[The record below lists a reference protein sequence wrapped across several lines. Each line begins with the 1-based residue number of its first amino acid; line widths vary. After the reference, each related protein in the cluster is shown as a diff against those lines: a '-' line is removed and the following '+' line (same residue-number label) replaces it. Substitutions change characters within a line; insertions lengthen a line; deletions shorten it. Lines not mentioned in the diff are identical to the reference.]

1 MNTKVTTRRRLL
13 ASTIICGTLA
23 ATAAFAQ
30 APAGNSDVEAVIV
43 TGSLLRRSASEIAS
57 PVTVMTVE
65 SLQKAGITT
74 ATDAIRNV
82 TADGAGT
89 IGTGFQSGFSAGG
102 SAVSLRNL
110 GVSSTLVLIDG
121 LRSTNFPISDD
132 GHNAYVDLNS
142 IPFGLIERVD
152 VLKDGASST
161 YGADAIGGVV
171 NLILKKQFVGV
182 AGSLQGGAAAKGDAE
197 HTRGDITVGFGDYAT
212 TGFNFYVNAEY
223 QRDGRVSNNSRGF
236 PFNTRDISRV
246 GGLDNNTADSSL
258 TTQTPNAVVARVS
271 QSNLNDPRTGKIGA
285 VLDPVYRSL
294 NLNCANGTYTVTT
307 GGAQGTGCKWD
318 IEKEYFQLV
327 PQQERYSFAGRM
339 NYRFSDNI
347 EGYATGSYSRDFVSI
362 KNQPRGVRQNQ
373 PFGANPSL
381 STVNP
386 GVVLP
391 VYICGAGTGCATA
404 ADRRLNPNNPFAAA
418 FANDPSNGAA
428 RLYYLFGDIP
438 AGSDRTNEVI
448 RATAG
453 LFGDYE
459 GYNWKLDL
467 VGARDNL
474 SIDQFGWINNA
485 ALINAIN
492 TGSYNFVNPNLNTA
506 AVRNAV
512 SPTITTPS
520 KTTMLSVDA
529 SVSKDLM
536 ELAGGPMQIAVGL
549 QARREVL
556 VNNNQNARLDTNGLT
571 TSSSFGR
578 HTVFAAYFELGAPV
592 LPNLDINVSGR
603 YDDYSEGFN
612 NFSPKLAVLYK
623 PFDMLQLRATAST
636 GFRAPTFA
644 ESGPRSQYAGFSTFT
659 TPASFQLAHGGLT
672 SAGNTNPYA
681 QAYSVGGGYAG
692 NPDLKPEKSQSFT
705 VGAVVNPV
713 SWFTGSV
720 DFYHVKKDNLIVAG
734 PDAGKARAA
743 YFGASDVTTACA
755 AVAAVGAGYSC
766 NLIDAVDPLFP
777 NALPRILIINS
788 PFVNAN
794 YSIDQGFDVAGTVR
808 WSFGDVDFSSR
819 AEVTKILKSDLHTAS
834 GTQKYA
840 GTLGPYNLSSG
851 NGTPDLKATWQTSLD
866 YQRFSATVS
875 VRYVGKIK
883 SVSTDQATLDT
894 SCASNLYSAVTAIAE
909 KFCYIKAFTN
919 TNLNLGYQVND
930 NFRVYADV
938 GNVFDKRAPIA
949 PAAYASSPNFL
960 NAFHMAGLIG
970 RTYKVGV
977 GFNF

>member
-1 MNTKVTTRRRLL
+1 MNTNVNMRRRLL
-13 ASTIICGTLA
+13 ASTIICGALA
-23 ATAAFAQ
+23 AGSAFAQ
-30 APAGNSDVEAVIV
+30 APAGNNQVEEIVV
-43 TGSLLRRSASEIAS
+43 TGTMLKRSSSEIAS
-57 PVTVMTVE
+57 PVTVMTTENLV
-65 SLQKAGITT
+65 KAGITT

-110 GVSSTLVLIDG
+110 GVSSTLVLVDG
-121 LRSTNFPISDD
+121 LRSANFPISDD

-142 IPFGLIERVD
+142 IPFGLIDRVD

-161 YGADAIGGVV
+161 YGADAVGGVV
-171 NLILKKQFVGV
+171 NLILKKKFVGV
-182 AGSLQGGAAAKGDAE
+182 AGSLQGGAAAKKDAE
-197 HTRGDITVGFGDYAT
+197 HVRGDITVGFGDYAT

-236 PFNTRDISRV
+236 PFNTRDISSI

-258 TTQTPNAVVARVS
+258 TTQTPNAVVARVR
-271 QSNLNDPRTGKIGA
+271 QNDLNDPRSGGIGA
-285 VLDPVYRSL
+285 PLSPIYQSL
-294 NLNCANGTYTVTT
+294 NLNCANGSYTVTT
-307 GGAQGTGCKWD
+307 GGAQGSGCKWD
-318 IEKEYFQLV
+318 LEKEFNQLV
-327 PQQERYSFAGRM
+327 PLQERYSFAGRV

-362 KNQPRGVRQNQ
+362 KQTPRGIRQNQ
-373 PFGANPSL
+373 PFGGNPAL
-381 STVNP
+381 STTNP

-391 VYICGAGTGCATA
+391 VYICSAGINCATA

-418 FANDPSNGAA
+418 YANDPSNGAA
-428 RLYYLFGDIP
+428 RIYYLFGDIP

-448 RATAG
+448 RGTAG

-459 GYNWKLDL
+459 GYSWKVDV

-474 SIDQFGWINNA
+474 SIEQFGWANNA
-485 ALINAIN
+485 GLMNAIN
-492 TGSYNFVNPNLNTA
+492 TGSYNFVNPSLNTA

-512 SPTITTPS
+512 APVITTPS
-520 KTTMLSVDA
+520 KSTLLSIDA
-529 SVSKDLM
+529 SVAKDLM
-536 ELAGGPMQIAVGL
+536 ELPGGPMQLAVGA

-571 TSSSFGR
+571 TSSAFGQ
-578 HTVFAAYFELGAPV
+578 HTVLAAFFELAAPV
-592 LPNLDINVSGR
+592 MPNLDLNLSGR
-603 YDDYSEGFN
+603 YDNYSEGFS

-623 PFDMLQLRATAST
+623 PFDMLQLRGTYSQ

-644 ESGPRSQYAGFSTFT
+644 ESGVRSQYAGFSTFT
-659 TPASFQLAHGGLT
+659 TPAAFQQAHGGLT

-681 QAYSVGGGYAG
+681 QSYSLGGGYAG

-705 VGAVVNPV
+705 VGAVINPTP
-713 SWFTGSV
+713 WFTGSF
-720 DFYHVKKDNLIVAG
+720 DYYHVKKDNLIVAG

-743 YFGASDVTTACA
+743 YYGQSTLTAACA
-755 AVAAVGAGYSC
+755 AVAAVGPGYSC

-777 NALPRILIINS
+777 NALPRVLIINS

-794 YSIDQGFDVAGTVR
+794 YSIDEGFDVAGSVK
-808 WSFGDVDFSSR
+808 WNFGDVFVTSR
-819 AEVTKILKSDLHTAS
+819 AEVTKILKSDLHTSS
-834 GTQKYA
+834 GVQKYA

-866 YQRFSATVS
+866 YQKFSATVS

-883 SVSTDQATLDT
+883 SVSADQASLDL
-894 SCASNLYSAVTAIAE
+894 SCANNLYSAVPAIAE
-909 KFCYIKAFTN
+909 KFCYVKAFTN

-930 NFRVYADV
+930 NIRVYTDI

-949 PAAYASSPNFL
+949 PASYSSSPNFL
-960 NAFHMAGLIG
+960 NAFHMAGLVG

-977 GFNF
+977 RFEY